1 MFLSVSCPFVG
12 DYVHLRQNA
21 LWKKICM
28 ETNDQYVVFAD
39 IINKISRTNGRVSVL
54 TGHIF
59 IKLLIIRWTQT
70 TETVKSSFWS
80 QTDICVSY
88 FLFSFVELFVII
100 YQFLFILDF
109 KHSTGSFHCFIT
121 AFGS

>member
-59 IKLLIIRWTQT
+59 IKLLIIRWIET

-80 QTDICVSY
+80 QTDFCVY
-88 FLFSFVELFVII
+88 
-100 YQFLFILDF
+100 
-109 KHSTGSFHCFIT
+109 
-121 AFGS
+121 